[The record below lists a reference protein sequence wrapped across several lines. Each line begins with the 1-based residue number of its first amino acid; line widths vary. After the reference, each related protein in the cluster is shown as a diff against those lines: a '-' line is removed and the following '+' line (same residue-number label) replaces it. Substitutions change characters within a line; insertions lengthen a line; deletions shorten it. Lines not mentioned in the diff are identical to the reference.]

1 MDFDT
6 WIEQAWN
13 THADAPAALAEQ
25 LLPQALPLLHKPE
38 QAVALARLA
47 HHLLGEHLGR
57 FHEGLA
63 CLQRV
68 AQAPCLHGRSD
79 AVQAQA
85 QAEVQAEVQT
95 QAEAQAQ
102 ARADA
107 LGALNAIS
115 RFEDAL
121 RLAAGP
127 ADPRAGRSPSERLRV
142 GALAL
147 ASLAPHDAPRAQAL
161 LDSLC
166 AELDQAALPDTDPA
180 VRALAAMANNAA
192 ATLAER
198 ALGESP
204 RLDDASR
211 SLMLHA
217 AHVARAAWA
226 RAGTWL
232 EVERADHRL
241 ALCALAAG
249 DLAQARLHAAHCLHT
264 VQAHGAP
271 PLEAFFA
278 WEAHARIERAALA
291 GQHLDAGDATPRPQA
306 LAEAI
311 AQAQAAFAQLPAEDQ
326 AWCRSSLEALG

>member
-57 FHEGLA
+57 FDEGRA
-63 CLQRV
+63 CLQRL
-68 AQAPCLHGRSD
+68 AQAPCLRGRSD
-79 AVQAQA
+79 AVEA
-85 QAEVQAEVQT
+85 QAE
-95 QAEAQAQ
+95 AEAQAQ
-102 ARADA
+102 AEAQARAHALDA
-107 LGALNAIS
+107 IA
-115 RFEDAL
+115 RFQDAL
-121 RLAAGP
+121 RLAAGQ

-198 ALGESP
+198 ALGASP
-204 RLDDASR
+204 GLDEASR

-217 AHVARAAWA
+217 AQVARAAWA

-232 EVERADHRL
+232 EVERADYRL

-249 DLAQARLHAAHCLHT
+249 DLAQARRHAAPCLHT

-278 WEAHARIERAALA
+278 WEACARIERAALA
-291 GQHLDAGDATPRPQA
+291 GQRLGADDAASTPQA